1 MANLNQLNDKNICII
16 GLMGSGKTII
26 GKSLAKLSNRQHF
39 DTDRLIEEKYK
50 KSISQIFKDDGETF
64 FRKIEEITVLDILKK
79 KNCIISLGGGSV
91 LSNKVRKQLKQKA
104 ITIYLKVDISE
115 LESRLKNSKK
125 RPLINDGDL
134 GENIKKIFES
144 RKKFYNIAN
153 FVIENNFDSKKAIS
167 DIISRLK

>member
-26 GKSLAKLSNRQHF
+26 GKGLAKLYNRQHF

-50 KSISQIFKDDGETF
+50 KSISQIFKDEGETF
-64 FRKIEEITVLDILKK
+64 FRKIEEISVLDILKK
-79 KNCIISLGGGSV
+79 KNSIISLGGGSI
-91 LSNKVRKQLKQKA
+91 LSHKVRKQLNQKA

-144 RKKFYNIAN
+144 RKKFYNIAD
-153 FVIENNFDSKKAIS
+153 FVIENNFDSQKAIL
-167 DIISRLK
+167 DIISKLK

>member
-1 MANLNQLNDKNICII
+1 M
-16 GLMGSGKTII
+16 
-26 GKSLAKLSNRQHF
+26 
-39 DTDRLIEEKYK
+39 
-50 KSISQIFKDDGETF
+50 
-64 FRKIEEITVLDILKK
+64 
-79 KNCIISLGGGSV
+79 
-91 LSNKVRKQLKQKA
+91 SNKVRKQLKQKA

-153 FVIENNFDSKKAIS
+153 FVIENNFDSQKAIS

>member
-104 ITIYLKVDISE
+104 ITIYLKVAISE

-153 FVIENNFDSKKAIS
+153 FVIENNFDSQKAIS

>member
-26 GKSLAKLSNRQHF
+26 GKSLAKFFNKQHF

-50 KSISQIFKDDGETF
+50 KSISQIFKDDGEKF
-64 FRKIEEITVLDILKK
+64 FRKIEEISVLDILKK
-79 KNCIISLGGGSV
+79 KNSVISLGGGSI
-91 LSNKVRKQLKQKA
+91 LSRKVREQLKQRA

-115 LESRLKNSKK
+115 LELRLRASKK

-134 GENIKKIFES
+134 RENLKKIFES
-144 RKKFYNIAN
+144 RKEFYNIAN
-153 FVIENNFDSKKAIS
+153 FIIENNFDSQKAIS
-167 DIISRLK
+167 DIISKLK

>member
-153 FVIENNFDSKKAIS
+153 FVIENNFDSQKAIS

>member
-26 GKSLAKLSNRQHF
+26 GKGLAKFFNKQHF

-50 KSISQIFKDDGETF
+50 KSISQIFKDDGEKF
-64 FRKIEEITVLDILKK
+64 FRKIEEISVLDILKK
-79 KNCIISLGGGSV
+79 KNSVISLGGGSI
-91 LSNKVRKQLKQKA
+91 LSRKVREQLKQRA

-115 LESRLKNSKK
+115 LELRLRASKK

-134 GENIKKIFES
+134 RENLKKIFES
-144 RKKFYNIAN
+144 RKEFYNIAN
-153 FVIENNFDSKKAIS
+153 FIIENNFDSQKAIS
-167 DIISRLK
+167 DIISKLK